1 MNKKNSTIAI
11 KTLLIL
17 FLSVIAITVLIQTAN
32 AAEITSA
39 KLDKD
44 IFLAGQT
51 GSISVDVYNDRTET
65 IRVTEL
71 SAKVE
76 YHYDDGTVYVQTF
89 FTGEELPHEI
99 EAGTTETFQVQI
111 SLPTNIAPG
120 YMDFV
125 VVARTEM
132 WVSILERWIAND
144 NPNYHVNLYV
154 ESPYKQSYE
163 DSLDELQNSQLQ
175 LEAQEEANRNLSVTA
190 TILGVTTL
198 ALGAVAAVLLF
209 TFRRPRPIAS

>member
-1 MNKKNSTIAI
+1 MKKKNSTIAT
-11 KTLLIL
+11 TLLIL
-17 FLSVIAITVLIQTAN
+17 IISVIATTCLIQTAN

-39 KLDKD
+39 NLDKD
-44 IFLAGQT
+44 TFLAGQT

-76 YHYDDGTVYVQTF
+76 YYYDDGTVYVQTF
-89 FTGEELPHEI
+89 FTGDELPHEI
-99 EAGTTETFQVQI
+99 EAGATETFQVQI

-132 WVSILERWIAND
+132 WVSVLERWIANN

-163 DSLDELQNSQLQ
+163 DSLDELQNSQLL